1 MPGTGI
7 GITKRPHLT
16 SSWHGK
22 AKKAL
27 NDPPI
32 AYQVGFTRYKQE
44 AWTDAL
50 NCLMLATQDDSL
62 AQNAAYHMADC
73 YLQLDDKPRAK
84 QAFRTAAMANDD
96 LGIQE
101 DAFFNYAKLAFE
113 LSFNPFDDAIVA
125 FETYL
130 SHPIFTTRRGI
141 PVFAPGPHDEPRL

>member
-1 MPGTGI
+1 
-7 GITKRPHLT
+7 
-16 SSWHGK
+16 
-22 AKKAL
+22 
-27 NDPPI
+27 
-32 AYQVGFTRYKQE
+32 
-44 AWTDAL
+44 
-50 NCLMLATQDDSL
+50 MLATQDDTL

-130 SHPIFTTRRGI
+130 SQFPTSPTRRSVPFLASG
-141 PVFAPGPHDEPRL
+141 AHDEPRLRAGFAGIGQHCRSR